1 MKQVL
6 DYNTFI
12 SEKLDIKPVTKN
24 ELASIKNDASSDIK
38 PLLDNIN
45 KKIYETIKRF
55 EQTETTYSERCS
67 ATYSVVYL
75 DPNYGTHFLNI
86 FYKTLEKVDEI
97 KLVEKIAKYCALHIA
112 DFEKAFPCIR
122 FAINY
127 ENSKNINNFY
137 VCKKVRG
144 KLYVKET
151 DIIL

>member
-75 DPNYGTHFLNI
+75 T
-86 FYKTLEKVDEI
+86 V
-97 KLVEKIAKYCALHIA
+97 
-112 DFEKAFPCIR
+112 
-122 FAINY
+122 
-127 ENSKNINNFY
+127 
-137 VCKKVRG
+137 
-144 KLYVKET
+144 
-151 DIIL
+151 